1 MLGPLRG
8 DYWLCAVD
16 LAAAEA
22 DCQAGF
28 GSSLSETLLMQ

>member
-1 MLGPLRG
+1 MLGPMRG

-16 LAAAEA
+16 RAAAAA
-22 DCQAGF
+22 DCQADF